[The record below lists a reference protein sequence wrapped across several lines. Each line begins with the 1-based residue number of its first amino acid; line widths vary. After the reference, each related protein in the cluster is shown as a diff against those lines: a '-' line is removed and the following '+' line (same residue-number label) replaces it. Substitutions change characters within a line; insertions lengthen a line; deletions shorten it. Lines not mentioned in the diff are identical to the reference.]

1 MSMSPS
7 IDSEKFNKT
16 LRTDDEFVEYI
27 SKNWFPG
34 SNPADLEKA
43 LELYPSD
50 PASGS
55 PFDTGSSNAI
65 TPEYKRISAMQGD
78 WSFQASRR
86 QLLDRFSS
94 HQTAYSFSECVLWPS
109 YGVTY
114 QFGNTSERTRE
125 CIGAGIREYPS
136 LSLNR
141 RSRLTHQ
148 LASRARSI
156 FRIWTRR
163 HDRLLHSVRQ

>member
-1 MSMSPS
+1 MSPS

-78 WSFQASRR
+78 
-86 QLLDRFSS
+86 
-94 HQTAYSFSECVLWPS
+94 
-109 YGVTY
+109 
-114 QFGNTSERTRE
+114 
-125 CIGAGIREYPS
+125 
-136 LSLNR
+136 
-141 RSRLTHQ
+141 
-148 LASRARSI
+148 
-156 FRIWTRR
+156 
-163 HDRLLHSVRQ
+163 